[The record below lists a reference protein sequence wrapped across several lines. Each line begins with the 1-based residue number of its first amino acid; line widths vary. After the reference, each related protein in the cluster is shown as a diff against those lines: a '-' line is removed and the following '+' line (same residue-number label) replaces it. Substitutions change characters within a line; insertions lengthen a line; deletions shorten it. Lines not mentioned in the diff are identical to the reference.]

1 MNYASQNAPRAP
13 ELCVT
18 GESEKGEIQEFV
30 CSLRAALCGIKIM
43 VSVLV
48 GDRDV
53 VDNYSPRLKKIS
65 TQRLALCL
73 PRSPTHLPA
82 VIGSRNCDTS

>member
-53 VDNYSPRLKKIS
+53 VDNYSPRLKKNINAAS
-65 TQRLALCL
+65 RSLSAVLA
-73 PRSPTHLPA
+73 
-82 VIGSRNCDTS
+82 DTFTSSDWQQKL

>member
-1 MNYASQNAPRAP
+1 MNYASQNAPQAP

-53 VDNYSPRLKKIS
+53 VNNYSPRLKKKKKKINAAS
-65 TQRLALCL
+65 RSLSAVLAD
-73 PRSPTHLPA
+73 TFT
-82 VIGSRNCDTS
+82 SRDWQQKL

>member
-53 VDNYSPRLKKIS
+53 VDNYSPRLKKNINAASRSLS
-65 TQRLALCL
+65 TVLAD
-73 PRSPTHLPA
+73 TFT
-82 VIGSRNCDTS
+82 SRDWQQKL

>member
-53 VDNYSPRLKKIS
+53 VDNYSPRLKKNINAAS
-65 TQRLALCL
+65 RSLSAVLAD
-73 PRSPTHLPA
+73 TFT
-82 VIGSRNCDTS
+82 SRDWQQKL